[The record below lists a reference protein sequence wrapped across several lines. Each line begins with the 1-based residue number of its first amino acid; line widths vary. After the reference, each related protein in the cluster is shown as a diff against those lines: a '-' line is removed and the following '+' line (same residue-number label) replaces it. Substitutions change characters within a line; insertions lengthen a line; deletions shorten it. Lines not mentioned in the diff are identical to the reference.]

1 MASQPHIIAALD
13 IGTFQTKIVIADV
26 TDPSRHEVIGV
37 GVTPSR
43 GMRKGVVIHID
54 NTVAAIEH
62 ALKQAESMAGVEV
75 SSVYC
80 SLSGSHIKGLSS
92 NGVVGI
98 KNKEVRADDIERVI
112 EAAKAVAIPMDR
124 EVLHVLPQ
132 EFIVDDQDSIKDPI
146 GINGVRLEARVHIV
160 TGAVASAENIV
171 KCANRCGLT
180 VNDVVSAGIAS
191 GRAVVTDEE
200 QDLGVCVIDIGGGT
214 TDVTVFH
221 HGAVKHSFVLP
232 VGGTHISN
240 DIASVLST
248 PIEAADELK
257 CLHGCAM
264 SSLVRLNDTVSV
276 VSTGGRE
283 DRVISRQFLAEIIE
297 PRLTEIFQVVI
308 GELINAKAD
317 QLIRSGIIL
326 TGGVANQNGIAELAE
341 SVFSAPVRIGLP
353 RGAHGLSDLIQDP
366 SHAASFGLI
375 LYGEAT
381 KSTSRAVYG
390 RSNFISKSMKKVANW
405 FGEHF

>member
-1 MASQPHIIAALD
+1 MTRNPHIVTALD
-13 IGTFQTKIVIADV
+13 IGTSQTKIVITDMS
-26 TDPSRHEVIGV
+26 DPSRHEVIGV
-37 GVTPSR
+37 GVAPSR
-43 GMRKGVVIHID
+43 GLRKGVVINID
-54 NTVAAIEH
+54 NTIAGIQQ
-62 ALKQAESMAGVEV
+62 ALKQAESMAGIEV

-80 SLSGSHIKGLSS
+80 SLSGAHIKGLSS
-92 NGVVGI
+92 NGVVAI
-98 KNKEVRADDIERVI
+98 KHKEVRIDDVERVI

-132 EFIVDDQDSIKDPI
+132 EFIVDDQDSIKDPV
-146 GINGVRLEARVHIV
+146 GIHGVRLEARVHMI

-221 HGAVKHSFVLP
+221 NGAVKHSFVLP
-232 VGGTHISN
+232 VGGNHISN
-240 DIASVLST
+240 DIALLLRT
-248 PIEAADELK
+248 PIEAAEELK
-257 CLHGCAM
+257 CLHGCALP
-264 SSLVRLNDTVSV
+264 SLIQHDETLSV
-276 VSTGGRE
+276 TSTGERE
-283 DRVISRQFLAEIIE
+283 DRVLSKQWLAEIIE

-317 QLIRSGIIL
+317 QLIHSGIVL
-326 TGGVANQNGIAELAE
+326 TGGVANQVGIAELAE
-341 SVFSAPVRIGLP
+341 SVFSAPVRVGFP
-353 RGAHGLSDLIQDP
+353 RGAQGLSDLIKDP
-366 SHAASFGLI
+366 AHAASFGLV
-375 LYGEAT
+375 LYGDAT
-381 KSTSRAVYG
+381 KSTSRASQG
-390 RSNFISKSMKKVANW
+390 RGNFLSHSIKKVANW